1 MAVPLRN
8 LRFTGIDAHDCDV
21 FGAETHEEGKRMALR
36 VGRGLILA
44 GVLTAA
50 SCQAAFSQQA
60 GGPRQNA
67 GAMKPAS
74 ATPTVGASSNS
85 RASGAASFGAA
96 SAAAGSVSPAD
107 LIQFLNQTISW
118 YHRETT
124 QQEIATEPEEQLA
137 AHDNRQIATQVVRFA
152 FDFARAQADAM
163 AEQGSSKNA
172 ANSAAT
178 LPQSETL
185 RQMKAKLDKNYED
198 TQTELD
204 GDKAKLAKATGAAR
218 KKLEST
224 ISELQGELALIG
236 ARRDAV
242 QSIAQFVSSSTA
254 TGTGVAG
261 LRAQIEALASSVP
274 NVMENAESGQSRKQ
288 SVAPPAVAVESGPSG
303 IWELAANLFSLSSKK
318 SAINSLILQ
327 TDALSAKS
335 KGLRAPFV
343 AQLRTLS
350 AEGDQLSAQADTA
363 DPSLLEQERQK
374 LESLAAEFRHI
385 SAAVIPLSKQ
395 SVLLNLYEK
404 NLTSWRDDVQTKYRS
419 ELKNLGVRLGFLGVV
434 FAILF
439 GLAELWRRAVIR
451 YVQEPRRRHQFLLMR
466 KFALWFVIALIV
478 AITLAGRLGSFATF
492 AGLLTAGVALALS
505 NVIVSIV
512 SYFLLIGKYGIRVGD
527 RVQAGGTTGE
537 VIDVGLVR
545 FHMMEL
551 DKGGTPT
558 GRVVAFSNSI
568 VFQPTAGLFKQI
580 PGTSFT
586 WHEVST
592 KVSREADFAL
602 VRKKLLEAAEN
613 LVREYQDD
621 IARQYRL
628 MEKTG
633 ILVSEKALRPRVD
646 LRLSSSSVE
655 VTIRYPVDMQHAAEI
670 DARMSRALLVTLEGE
685 TELSGAETP
694 KVQVKTDVPAG
705 GAP

>member
-1 MAVPLRN
+1 MDPRE
-8 LRFTGIDAHDCDV
+8 
-21 FGAETHEEGKRMALR
+21 FGLSALKLDSRADEGARKVECMRLQAKDR
-36 VGRGLILA
+36 WFLA
-44 GVLTAA
+44 GLLLTM
-50 SCQAAFSQQA
+50 SCPAAFSQQA
-60 GGPRQNA
+60 
-67 GAMKPAS
+67 
-74 ATPTVGASSNS
+74 ASSAGK
-85 RASGAASFGAA
+85 ASP
-96 SAAAGSVSPAD
+96 SAPGSVSPTE

-118 YHRETT
+118 YHQVTI
-124 QQEIATEPEEQLA
+124 QQEIATEPEEQVTFY
-137 AHDNRQIATQVVRFA
+137 DNRQIANQVVRLA
-152 FDFARAQADAM
+152 FDFARAQADAI
-163 AEQGSSKNA
+163 AEQPGTKQAGNA
-172 ANSAAT
+172 DAG
-178 LPQSETL
+178 LPQYEIL
-185 RQMKAKLDKNYED
+185 RQMQAKLDQQHQD
-198 TQTELD
+198 TQAELD
-204 GDKAKLAKATGAAR
+204 GDEKKLATAAGAAR
-218 KKLEST
+218 RKLESE
-224 ISELQGELALIG
+224 ISELRGELALTD
-236 ARRDAV
+236 ARRDALRG
-242 QSIAQFVSSSTA
+242 IAQFVSSSA
-254 TGTGVAG
+254 STGKGAAG
-261 LRAQIEALASSVP
+261 LRAQIEALAATVPNATSNEAQSSKQQSSSVTPYAAP
-274 NVMENAESGQSRKQ
+274 N
-288 SVAPPAVAVESGPSG
+288 APDLSG
-303 IWELAANLFSLSSKK
+303 IWDLTTNIVALSSKK
-318 SAINSLILQ
+318 RAINSLIRV
-327 TDALSAKS
+327 TNALSASS
-335 KGLRAPFV
+335 KQLRGPFV
-343 AQLRTLS
+343 AQLKALS
-350 AEGDQLSAQADTA
+350 ARGDQLAAQADTA
-363 DPSLLEQERQK
+363 NQSILDQERQQ
-374 LESLAAEFRHI
+374 LDSLAAQFRHI

-395 SVLLNLYEK
+395 SVLLNLYER
-404 NLTSWRDDVQTKYRS
+404 NLTNWRDVIDARYKSDLRS
-419 ELKNLGVRLGFLGVV
+419 LGVRLGFLAVLLAV
-434 FAILF
+434 LF

-466 KFALWFVIALIV
+466 KFALWFVIALII

-545 FHMMEL
+545 FHMMEM

-592 KVSREADFAL
+592 KVPREADFAL

-613 LVREYQDD
+613 LLREYQDD

-670 DARMSRALLVTLEGE
+670 DARMSRELLATLEGE

-694 KVQVKTDVPAG
+694 QVQVKTDVPVG
-705 GAP
+705 GAR

>member
-1 MAVPLRN
+1 MRLHAKDRW
-8 LRFTGIDAHDCDV
+8 F
-21 FGAETHEEGKRMALR
+21 
-36 VGRGLILA
+36 LA
-44 GVLTAA
+44 GLLLTM
-50 SCQAAFSQQA
+50 SCPAAFSQQ
-60 GGPRQNA
+60 
-67 GAMKPAS
+67 
-74 ATPTVGASSNS
+74 GASSGGKTS
-85 RASGAASFGAA
+85 P
-96 SAAAGSVSPAD
+96 SAPGSVSPTE

-118 YHRETT
+118 YHQVTI
-124 QQEIATEPEEQLA
+124 QQEIATEPEEQLTF
-137 AHDNRQIATQVVRFA
+137 HDNRQIANQVVRLA
-152 FDFARAQADAM
+152 FDFARAQADAI
-163 AEQGSSKNA
+163 AEQPGTKQAGNA
-172 ANSAAT
+172 DAG
-178 LPQSETL
+178 LPQYEIL
-185 RQMKAKLDKNYED
+185 RRMQAKLDQQHQD
-198 TQTELD
+198 TQAELD
-204 GDKAKLAKATGAAR
+204 GDAKKLATATGAAR
-218 KKLEST
+218 RKLESE
-224 ISELQGELALIG
+224 ISELQGELALTD

-242 QSIAQFVSSSTA
+242 RGIAEFVSSSA
-254 TGTGVAG
+254 STGKGAAG
-261 LRAQIEALASSVP
+261 LRAQIEALAATVP
-274 NVMENAESGQSRKQ
+274 NATSNEAQSSKQQSPSVTPYAAPNA
-288 SVAPPAVAVESGPSG
+288 PDLSG
-303 IWELAANLFSLSSKK
+303 IWDLTTNIFALSSKK
-318 SAINSLILQ
+318 RTINSLIRG
-327 TDALSAKS
+327 TNALSASS
-335 KGLRAPFV
+335 KQLRGPFV
-343 AQLRTLS
+343 AQLKALS
-350 AEGDQLSAQADTA
+350 ASGDQLAAQADTA
-363 DPSLLEQERQK
+363 NQSILDQERQQ
-374 LESLAAEFRHI
+374 LDSLAAQFRHI

-395 SVLLNLYEK
+395 SVLLNLYER
-404 NLTSWRDDVQTKYRS
+404 NLTNWQDVIDAQYTSDLRS
-419 ELKNLGVRLGFLGVV
+419 LGVRLGFL
-434 FAILF
+434 AILLAVLF

-451 YVQEPRRRHQFLLMR
+451 YVQEPRRRHQFMLMR

-492 AGLLTAGVALALS
+492 AGLLTAGLALALS
-505 NVIVSIV
+505 NVIVSVV

-580 PGTSFT
+580 PGTSVT

-592 KVSREADFAL
+592 KVPREADFAL

-613 LVREYQDD
+613 LLREYQDD

-646 LRLSSSSVE
+646 LRLSSSSIE

-670 DARMSRALLVTLEGE
+670 DARMSRELLVTLEGE